1 MKVMVLGGAGR
12 VGRLV
17 VAEALER
24 GHEVLALVRNAA
36 KLANLRHPNLTVMP
50 GDALDDRVL
59 QRISLGYDAVVQAIG
74 APAAR
79 ATTVFSD
86 STKVLLEVMKT
97 NGIKRLVAITGIG
110 AGDSKGHGGF
120 VYDNIVYPLFTKP
133 LYEDKTR
140 QEELIKA
147 SGLDWVI
154 VRPVS
159 FVEGPSR
166 PGVLRVATKLD
177 GVTMTE
183 VSVGDVAKFTVDQLT
198 SNEYLHQTPLIG
210 Y

>member
-97 NGIKRLVAITGIG
+97 NGIRRLVAITGIG

-120 VYDNIVYPLFTKP
+120 VYDHIVYPLFTKP

>member
-1 MKVMVLGGAGR
+1 MKVLVLGGAGR
-12 VGRLV
+12 VGRLI

-24 GHEVLALVRNAA
+24 GHDVLALVRNAS
-36 KLANLRHPNLTVMP
+36 KLARVRHERLTVMP

-59 QRISLGYDAVVQAIG
+59 QRITLGYDAVVQAIG
-74 APAAR
+74 APAGR
-79 ATTVFSD
+79 ATTVFSE
-86 STKVLLEVMKT
+86 STQVLLDVMQR

-183 VSVGDVAKFTVDQLT
+183 VSVGDVAKFTVEQLT
-198 SNEYLHQTPLIG
+198 TNDYLHQTPLIG

>member
-24 GHEVLALVRNAA
+24 GHDVLALVRNAA
-36 KLANLRHPNLTVMP
+36 KLADLRHPHLTVMP

-59 QRISLGYDAVVQAIG
+59 QRISLGYDAVVQTIG
-74 APAAR
+74 APPAR

-97 NGIKRLVAITGIG
+97 NGIRRLVAITGIG

-166 PGVLRVATKLD
+166 PGMLRAATKLD

>member
-24 GHEVLALVRNAA
+24 GHDVLALVRNAA
-36 KLANLRHPNLTVMP
+36 KLADLRHPHLTVMP
-50 GDALDDRVL
+50 GDVLDDRVL
-59 QRISLGYDAVVQAIG
+59 QRISLGYDAVVQTIG
-74 APAAR
+74 APPAR

-86 STKVLLEVMKT
+86 STKVLLEVMQT

-120 VYDNIVYPLFTKP
+120 LYDNIVYPLFTKP

-166 PGVLRVATKLD
+166 PGMLRVATKLD
-177 GVTMTE
+177 GVTLTE